1 MCVLKSMATTECLL
15 SICRIQKAA
24 LKVILGKDYES
35 YEKSLKILNMESL
48 DQRRES
54 MSLKFVKNGL
64 KNLNFSKLFP
74 LRRENHGMSI
84 RQREKYHVTMSNTSR
99 FKDSAVPFLQR
110 LQNKDALEK
119 KSLKKLLNH
128 DRVVN
133 DLKRSESNYN
143 RVNYI
148 SNVDVIT

>member
-1 MCVLKSMATTECLL
+1 MQTHGVTNSGGLVELCLCSRESVLCVLKSMATTECLL

-84 RQREKYHVTMSNTSR
+84 RQREKYHITMSNTSR

-119 KSLKKLLNH
+119 KEFKE
-128 DRVVN
+128 VI
-133 DLKRSESNYN
+133 ES
-143 RVNYI
+143 
-148 SNVDVIT
+148 